1 LATNTANILTKQ
13 PLITTATDLDCN
25 SITASDKYFYE
36 ANEVVKAFGLYG
48 STLHYYQV
56 EDDLNTFINS
66 GVIEGD
72 TIMFPAGSLA
82 GNILMEDVRS
92 VSFVGIP
99 NGTNF
104 SGTMD
109 IATTLTGG
117 NRSCRFENITFDG
130 LVVIQGPRMGHIFR
144 NCEFSVGLTLTGL
157 VSAGNYDIQFI
168 DCIIRGLTLS
178 ETYFS
183 VYGGSFFRRCN
194 FKYQSINAL
203 QSNTVDVILEDCI
216 NIPDDLETI
225 SPNYFVN
232 GSAQYV
238 NDHYYLHTGK
248 KFYLTNNF
256 VDLTPTLDN
265 ELTSK
270 SYVDTQINTKQD
282 IITSATDLV
291 SGSIT
296 ASGVNINTTLAD
308 ILSRLELLENP

>member
-1 LATNTANILTKQ
+1 
-13 PLITTATDLDCN
+13 
-25 SITASDKYFYE
+25 
-36 ANEVVKAFGLYG
+36 
-48 STLHYYQV
+48 
-56 EDDLNTFINS
+56 
-66 GVIEGD
+66 
-72 TIMFPAGSLA
+72 
-82 GNILMEDVRS
+82 
-92 VSFVGIP
+92 
-99 NGTNF
+99 
-104 SGTMD
+104 MD
-109 IATTLTGG
+109 IATTLAGG

-282 IITSATDLV
+282 LITSATDLA

-296 ASGVNINTTLAD
+296 AENLIVGSTNLITEITALQSLTATHTEDLATNTAD
-308 ILSRLELLENP
+308 ILTMQPLLLLQRI